1 MADERSRSPRRDF
14 VWVKVKDGNPV
25 RILLSQLADPKDVFN
40 LLEAVKTKESP
51 KLDTVAIGDLQLFQS
66 EGAKANGERCL
77 RPDLL
82 IGEVNG
88 GNKADNPLYIFFHGD
103 SGINSFV
110 DPYDTSRRKFRYDDS
125 QLRDEDE
132 IFEALQPAGKL
143 VQEQAVDLDYE
154 AIYEWSWSCIDGG
167 FDLMA
172 NLQHAT
178 RNPTGAERSDTD
190 HPTSSVITEL
200 NDRKLLSVDKCLQK
214 MIQKLMIMPTHM
226 MWTLVMKVYW
236 HPKMKIQGQVLK
248 LEMFTKE
255 ELKSQLDI

>member
-40 LLEAVKTKESP
+40 LLKAVKTEESP
-51 KLDTVAIGDLQLFQS
+51 KLDTVAIGDLQLFQN

-77 RPDLL
+77 RPGLL
-82 IGEVNG
+82 IGDVNG
-88 GNKADNPLYIFFHGD
+88 GNKDDNPLYIFFHGAG
-103 SGINSFV
+103 SGEA
-110 DPYDTSRRKFRYDDS
+110 S
-125 QLRDEDE
+125 QDE

-154 AIYEWSWSCIDGG
+154 AIYERSWSCIDGAAPMEIDRVWSYG
-167 FDLMA
+167 NDKDRDVELDA
-172 NLQHAT
+172 TLQQHIKIQHWQ
-178 RNPTGAERSDTD
+178 G
-190 HPTSSVITEL
+190 
-200 NDRKLLSVDKCLQK
+200 LQK
-214 MIQKLMIMPTHM
+214 MIQKLMIMPMHM

>member
-1 MADERSRSPRRDF
+1 
-14 VWVKVKDGNPV
+14 
-25 RILLSQLADPKDVFN
+25 
-40 LLEAVKTKESP
+40 
-51 KLDTVAIGDLQLFQS
+51 
-66 EGAKANGERCL
+66 
-77 RPDLL
+77 
-82 IGEVNG
+82 
-88 GNKADNPLYIFFHGD
+88 D

-200 NDRKLLSVDKCLQK
+200 NDRKLLSVDKCFSADQFVPTSATCSDRDVELDATLQQHIKIQHWQGLQK